1 MEEGIVKRDRILGLI
16 IGALLV
22 SASAFSA
29 LSGGVQEDLT
39 IWREFVA
46 ALKKG
51 EITPDR
57 LRPYYEEF
65 RSPLLGFLKVIRE
78 KADWAELEAE
88 PEVHRVGN
96 RVHFLIPLSFEAPR
110 VTYVF
115 SFLSEPDSWYFQHLE
130 AINIR
135 LDKTGTPPTSTFPDV
150 PEETKAHIREE
161 SHWSR
166 EVQVFNTLVQAE
178 GRDFAFDFF
187 RDGNGYFLAARV
199 WVPFVEPSRAFILF
213 LCWEQANL
221 IGNEVILEKLDE
233 NEAAVRMRTYFFRLY
248 KVSAHLS
255 QQISFEDYRRIFE
268 TIWQDRARAA
278 GWELRIEYNDKD
290 YPAAECV
297 LNFTRRER
305 IPSGPKRE
313 QRGGQSP

>member
-1 MEEGIVKRDRILGLI
+1 VKAHRIAAFIMGAVIV
-16 IGALLV
+16 
-22 SASAFSA
+22 ASAA
-29 LSGGVQEDLT
+29 RPVLPAGGQADIS

-51 EITPDR
+51 EITADR

-65 RSPLLGFLKVIRE
+65 RSPLLGYLKEMRE
-78 KADWAELEAE
+78 RAAWEEWEVE

-96 RVHFLIPLSFEAPR
+96 RVHFLIPLSFEGPS

-115 SFLSEPDSWYFQHLE
+115 SFLSEPDTWYFQHLE

-135 LDKTGTPPTSTFPDV
+135 MDKVGALPISTFPDV

-161 SHWSR
+161 THWSR
-166 EVQVFNTLVQAE
+166 EVRVFNLLAQDKGKDVAL
-178 GRDFAFDFF
+178 DFF

-199 WVPFVEPSRAFILF
+199 WVPFVEPSRAFILY

-221 IGNEVILEKLDE
+221 IGNEVVLEKLEDR
-233 NEAAVRMRTYFFRLY
+233 EAVVRMRTHFFRLY
-248 KVSAHLS
+248 KVAAHLS
-255 QQISFEDYRRIFE
+255 QQVSFEDYRKIFE

-278 GWELRIEYNDKD
+278 GWELRVEYIDKD
-290 YPAAECV
+290 YPSAECV
-297 LNFTRRER
+297 LNFSRR
-305 IPSGPKRE
+305 
-313 QRGGQSP
+313 

>member
-1 MEEGIVKRDRILGLI
+1 MKAHRLTAFN
-16 IGALLV
+16 IGALII
-22 SASAFSA
+22 ASAALSA
-29 LSGGVQEDLT
+29 LSADRLKDIS

-65 RSPLLGFLKVIRE
+65 RSPLMGYLKEMRE
-78 KADWAELEAE
+78 RADWAEWEAD
-88 PEVHRVGN
+88 PEIHRVGG
-96 RVHFLIPLSFEAPR
+96 RVHFLIPLSFEGPR

-115 SFLSEPDSWYFQHLE
+115 SFLSEPDTWYFQHLE

-135 LDKTGTPPTSTFPDV
+135 MDKVGALPTSTFPDV

-161 SHWSR
+161 TDWSR
-166 EVQVFNTLVQAE
+166 EVRVFNTLAQAK
-178 GRDFAFDFF
+178 GREFAFDFF

-199 WVPFVEPSRAFILF
+199 WVPFVEPSRAFVLY

-221 IGNEVILEKLDE
+221 IGNEVILEKLEDQE
-233 NEAAVRMRTYFFRLY
+233 GVVRMRTHFFRLY

-255 QQISFEDYRRIFE
+255 QQISFEDYRKIFE

-278 GWELRIEYNDKD
+278 GWEVRVEYIDKD
-290 YPAAECV
+290 YPAAECI
-297 LNFTRRER
+297 LHFN
-305 IPSGPKRE
+305 KR
-313 QRGGQSP
+313 